1 MGPAVPQDPEGL
13 KQLIAGEVGALR
25 AAAARRAGV
34 RREAPA
40 PDAGEPAADE
50 ACPCG
55 AGGDRGHG
63 CGDAA
68 RGHDPWA
75 CVCATL
81 PAIPVS
87 AALLAPVTDDRG
99 RTVDFRIRAG
109 NHVRSSEWLD
119 APDRHV
125 GERLLDVRPGADGA
139 GLLDALRE
147 VLRTGR
153 ALKAHPVDYT
163 ERRPDG
169 LHRTKLLYDAASCN
183 GHVLATW
190 RPAQQLA
197 ELMSLE
203 AQRIAGMGWAHF
215 DLLSGTATWS
225 DGLAAIFRTEPGR
238 PMTLMELCDT
248 VPAEDVPTFGRLLRA
263 LFDGEEPPGQDIR
276 FQAHGDIRTL
286 HVLGRPVT
294 DDDAVPWAL
303 HLITRDLTAQVRYR
317 DRLARTRRERER
329 LREQVAAERR
339 VASVLREALLPTHST
354 EIAGLGYAVAA
365 AYLPAEPHAAI
376 GGDWYKCRALP
387 DGRILLAVGDACGHG
402 LGAVARMA
410 QQRHALAGLAH
421 APGTDAGD
429 LTTWLNELL
438 CADPSAETATTVI
451 GHIDRE
457 RRLTWACA
465 GHPPPLLL
473 RGDEATV
480 LDASHRGPLLGML
493 PGNRY
498 ATATLALNTGDLVLL
513 YTDGLVER
521 RDEDI
526 TDSIAELRRRLATCS
541 GLGAQET
548 LDSLMTSYEKD
559 QLADDTCLVAVKV
572 LTPTDVVGAPSREA
586 PPTESTLPAY
596 RS

>member
-13 KQLIAGEVGALR
+13 KQLIAGEVASLR
-25 AAAARRAGV
+25 TAAARRAGV
-34 RREAPA
+34 RREPPA
-40 PDAGEPAADE
+40 PDPRAPTADRE
-50 ACPCG
+50 CPCG
-55 AGGDRGHG
+55 GSDARGHG

-68 RGHDPWA
+68 QGHDPWA

-99 RTVDFRIRAG
+99 RTVDFRVRAG
-109 NHVRSSEWLD
+109 NHVRSSAWLD
-119 APDRHV
+119 APDRLV
-125 GERLLDVRPGADGA
+125 GERLGDVRPGAEGA

-163 ERRPDG
+163 EWRPDG
-169 LHRTKLLYDAASCN
+169 LHRTKLLYDAASCC
-183 GHVLATW
+183 GQVLATW
-190 RPAQQLA
+190 RPAHQPTEVL
-197 ELMSLE
+197 SLE
-203 AQRIAGMGWAHF
+203 AQHIAGMGWAYF
-215 DLLSGTATWS
+215 DLLSGAATWS

-238 PMTLMELCDT
+238 PMTLTDLCDT
-248 VPAEDVPTFGRLLRA
+248 VPPGDVPAFGRLLRA

-276 FQAHGDIRTL
+276 FNVRGDIRTL
-286 HVLGRPVT
+286 HVLGRPVI
-294 DDDAVPWAL
+294 DEDSVPWAF
-303 HLITRDLTAQVRYR
+303 HLIARDLTTQVRSR
-317 DRLARTRRERER
+317 TRLAQTRREGER
-329 LREQVAAERR
+329 LRQQVAAERR
-339 VASVLREALLPTHST
+339 VASALREALLPTHST
-354 EIAGLGYAVAA
+354 ELAGLGYAVAA

-421 APGTDAGD
+421 APGTDAAD

-438 CADPSAETATTVI
+438 CADPSAQTATAVI
-451 GHIDRE
+451 GHIDAE

-473 RGDEATV
+473 RGTEATV
-480 LDASHRGPLLGML
+480 LDTSHRGPLLGML
-493 PGNRY
+493 PGGRY
-498 ATATLALNTGDLVLL
+498 ETADLPLTTGDLVLL

-521 RDEDI
+521 RGEDI
-526 TDSIAELRRRLATCS
+526 TDSIAQLRHRLSTCA
-541 GLGAQET
+541 GLGARAT
-548 LDSLMTSYEKD
+548 LDSLMTWYEED
-559 QLADDTCLVAVKV
+559 QLADDTCLLAVEV
-572 LTPTDVVGAPSREA
+572 L
-586 PPTESTLPAY
+586 PPDSV
-596 RS
+596 RR